1 MIRTLIRTN
10 RKPLIWAALFI
21 IVIVALLSVWYRN
34 IYSDPRRVFDA
45 MLENSLRTQ
54 SVTKQ
59 IVQGDESQSL
69 DQKVRLQIGEKHVVQ
84 GLTTLS
90 QAGQASA
97 TVVTESIGTPT
108 SDYVR
113 YRSIETNQK
122 SVDGG
127 DLDFSKVLGV
137 WGKSE
142 PAGETAGELYNETTL
157 SVIPFGN
164 LSAENRHTLMGMISA
179 MDVYKVEYANVRRS
193 NVNGRPTYEYT
204 VKVLPEAYVT
214 LLKTYAQ
221 MAGLTQLRNIDPANY
236 QNANA
241 LEFKVTVDI
250 RTRRLSGIVYESG
263 RKENY
268 LAYGTE
274 AEVVLPKDTVT
285 VEELQSRIQT
295 VQ

>member
-1 MIRTLIRTN
+1 
-10 RKPLIWAALFI
+10 
-21 IVIVALLSVWYRN
+21 
-34 IYSDPRRVFDA
+34 
-45 MLENSLRTQ
+45 MLENSLRTS

-59 IVQGDESQSL
+59 IIQGDDSQSL
-69 DQKVRLQIGEKHVVQ
+69 DQKVRLQAGEKHVVQ

-90 QAGQASA
+90 QSGQASA

-108 SDYVR
+108 SDFVR

-122 SVDGG
+122 SADGG
-127 DLDFSKVLGV
+127 DLDFSNVIGV
-137 WGKSE
+137 WGRSE
-142 PAGETAGELYNETTL
+142 SSGDTAGELYNETTL

-164 LSAENRHTLMGMISA
+164 LSAENRRTLMEMINS
-179 MDVYKVEYANVRRS
+179 MDVYKVEYANVRRGS
-193 NVNGRPTYEYT
+193 VNGRPAYEYT

-214 LLKTYAQ
+214 LLKAYAQ
-221 MAGLTQLRNIDPANY
+221 MVGLTQLRNINPANY

-250 RTRRLSGIVYESG
+250 RTRRLSSVSYESG

-268 LAYGTE
+268 IAYGTE
-274 AEVVLPKDTVT
+274 AEVVLPKETVT
-285 VEELQSRIQT
+285 VEELQSRIQE